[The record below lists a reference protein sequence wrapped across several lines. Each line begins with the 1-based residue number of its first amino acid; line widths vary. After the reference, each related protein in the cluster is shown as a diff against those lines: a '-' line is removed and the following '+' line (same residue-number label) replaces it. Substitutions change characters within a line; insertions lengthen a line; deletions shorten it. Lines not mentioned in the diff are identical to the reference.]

1 MTNEIKFQPL
11 KDQVVIRG
19 PKDEEKS
26 SGGIILVNPN
36 QDNIIQGTIVAIG
49 ADENIEVKVGE
60 QVLFG
65 RFGGAPLELPGEEDL
80 YLMREDNIVGVLG

>member
-1 MTNEIKFQPL
+1 MNNEIRFQPL

-19 PKDEEKS
+19 QEDTKTSK
-26 SGGIILVNPN
+26 GGIIMVNPS
-36 QDNIIQGTIVAIG
+36 QENIIQGTVVAIG
-49 ADENIEVKVGE
+49 ADKNIEVKVGE

-65 RFGGAPLELPGEEDL
+65 RFGGSPLKLPGEENL